1 MSQAITRK
9 FFLSQKIDN
18 YYAAFIDNRECL
30 IELDEVSENLELGEQ
45 MLHVENSIL
54 NTNKIKRQNRI
65 KLKGIPTFKLI
76 KSDQADTV
84 TLTIDRFNKYYA
96 TACRNAG
103 GRYCSMSKEWSFNIS
118 KKKEVDYLR
127 HIYESE
133 ERVYEIDISNMLSA
147 PCQSLDILG
156 YPIARF
162 NFDKNQVQLSSSV
175 AIMTGSIVARGN
187 HNNKFVLANNK
198 TVIRV
203 LLPHLVVERSGSK
216 KFMEI

>member
-45 MLHVENSIL
+45 VLQVENSIL

-65 KLKGIPTFKLI
+65 KLKGMPTFKLI
-76 KSDQADTV
+76 SSEQSAQIK
-84 TLTIDRFNKYYA
+84 LTIDRFNKYYS

-103 GRYCSMSKEWSFNIS
+103 GRYCSMSKEWSFNID
-118 KKKEVDYLR
+118 KQKEIEYLKR
-127 HIYESE
+127 IYESD
-133 ERVYEIDISNMLSA
+133 ERVYEIDISNLLSA

-162 NFDKNQVQLSSSV
+162 NFEKNQVQLSSSV

-198 TVIRV
+198 TVIRI

-216 KFMEI
+216 KFMEV